1 MYTLYIQLLSDD
13 PESIGWYTSKINNNN
28 MRVQDSYPDS
38 GFDLPCLDEI
48 DCTGTT
54 KYNLK
59 VKLAMYKDGVP
70 SAFYLYPRSSIS
82 NTPLRLANSV
92 GIIDSGYRG
101 PMIACFDGTYTIK
114 KFQRLVQVCTPTL
127 EPMVVHLMDALNE
140 TVRGEGGFG
149 STG

>member
-1 MYTLYIQLLSDD
+1 MYTLYVKVLSDD
-13 PESIGWYTSKINNNN
+13 PEIIGLYTSKIAAHNL
-28 MRVQDSYPDS
+28 QIQTTYPDA
-38 GFDLPCLDEI
+38 GFDLPCLEDL
-48 DCTGTT
+48 DCSGTT
-54 KYNLK
+54 KCNLG
-59 VKLAMYKDGVP
+59 VKLALYKNDIP

-101 PMIACFDGTYTIK
+101 PMIACFDGTYSIK

-127 EPMVVHLMDALNE
+127 EPMTIHMVDVLSD

>member
-1 MYTLYIQLLSDD
+1 MYTLHVQVLSND
-13 PESIGWYTSKINNNN
+13 PEVLGWYTSKITEHNEKCE
-28 MRVQDSYPDS
+28 SSHADS
-38 GFDLPCLDEI
+38 GFDLPCIQECE
-48 DCTGTT
+48 CTGTT
-54 KYNLK
+54 KYNLG
-59 VKLAMYKDGVP
+59 VRLALYKEDVP

-92 GIIDSGYRG
+92 GIIDRGYRG
-101 PMIACFDGTYTIK
+101 PMIACFDGTYTVK

-127 EPMVVHLMDALNE
+127 EPMRVQLVDSLDY

>member
-1 MYTLYIQLLSDD
+1 MYTLYLNLLSDD
-13 PESIGWYTSKINNNN
+13 PETIGLYTT
-28 MRVQDSYPDS
+28 RVNDHNQRLSNPYPDS
-38 GFDLPCLDEI
+38 GFDLLCVREQE
-48 DCTGTT
+48 CTGTT
-54 KYNLK
+54 KYNLD
-59 VKLAMYKDGVP
+59 VKLSLYKDEVP

-101 PMIACFDGTYTIK
+101 SMIACFDGTYSIK

-127 EPMVVHLMDALNE
+127 EPM
-140 TVRGEGGFG
+140 TVRIVNSLSDTERGEGGFG